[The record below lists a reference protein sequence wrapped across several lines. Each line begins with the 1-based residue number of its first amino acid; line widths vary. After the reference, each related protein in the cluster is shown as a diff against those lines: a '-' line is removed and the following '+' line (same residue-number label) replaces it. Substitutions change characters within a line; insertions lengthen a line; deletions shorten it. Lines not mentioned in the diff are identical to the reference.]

1 MAFSTPFRARFFRP
15 CFAVTRFSSV
25 QVRTSEG
32 FGVDHTFNRANVFN
46 HCFGDGG
53 QVVGFQLDDKVVI
66 TKQHG
71 GIGDVRQVLYASMNL
86 LLCSGLN
93 VEETVAYSQAAQDAT
108 GRSSTSP
115 FRGRVLFGQCSG

>member
-25 QVRTSEG
+25 QVRTGEG

-46 HCFGDGG
+46 HRFGDGG

-93 VEETVAYSQAAQDAT
+93 VDENVSYCHAAQDAT

-115 FRGRVLFGQCSG
+115 FR